1 VSSRDRSRTG
11 LGAVLAEVT
20 TPREDGVH
28 PIWAAVGGVR
38 GLIDSSV
45 PTTAFVI
52 ANIVGGLRVG
62 IYVALG
68 VCAGLL
74 LIRVVRRER
83 LEQAFAGLFAV
94 GVASFVA
101 SRTHSASGFFLPGIL
116 LQVPYAIAAVVSVV
130 IGRPLIGYVAA
141 IVNPSLSDWRAV
153 PIVRRAAAYA
163 TLVWA
168 AVFALRIAVMVPL
181 YLADDS
187 SALGVAKLA
196 MGWPLWAV
204 ATGTSLLLMRNA
216 AAGRPP
222 RADADG
228 GSDGESDQVRPGE
241 VADAANVRPS

>member
-11 LGAVLAEVT
+11 LGRVLAEVT
-20 TPREDGVH
+20 TPRGDGVH
-28 PIWAAVGGVR
+28 PIWAAIGGVR

-45 PTTAFVI
+45 PTTAFVV
-52 ANIVGGLRVG
+52 ANVVSGLRVG
-62 IYVALG
+62 IYVAVG
-68 VCAGLL
+68 VCVALL

-116 LQVPYAIAAVVSVV
+116 LQIPYAIAAVVSVV

-141 IVNPSLSDWRAV
+141 IVNPSLSDWRSV
-153 PIVRRAAAYA
+153 PILRRAAAYA

-168 AVFALRIAVMVPL
+168 SVFALRIAVMVPL
-181 YLADDS
+181 YLADNS

-204 ATGTSLLLMRNA
+204 ATGTSLLLMRNSA
-216 AAGRPP
+216 ARRPP
-222 RADADG
+222 RADADC
-228 GSDGESDQVRPGE
+228 GSDGESDQVRPGA